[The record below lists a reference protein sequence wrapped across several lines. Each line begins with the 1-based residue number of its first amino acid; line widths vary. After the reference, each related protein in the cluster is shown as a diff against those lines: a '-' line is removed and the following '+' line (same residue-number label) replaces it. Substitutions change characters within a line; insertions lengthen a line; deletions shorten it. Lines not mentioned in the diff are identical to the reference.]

1 MDYMSIHHMKRAPH
15 PDFSRD
21 IAISDFCLFSY
32 VKDQLKGKTF
42 ESADSLLD
50 EVTEILSKI
59 PLDTL
64 KHVFLEWETRL
75 LKVID
80 SDGEFS

>member
-1 MDYMSIHHMKRAPH
+1 MKRAPH
-15 PDFSRD
+15 PAFSPD
-21 IAISDFCLFSY
+21 IAISDFYLFGY

-59 PLDTL
+59 PQDTL
-64 KHVFLEWETRL
+64 KHAFLEWETKL
-75 LKVID
+75 QKVID

>member
-1 MDYMSIHHMKRAPH
+1 MSIHHMKRAPH
-15 PDFSRD
+15 PAFSPD
-21 IAISDFCLFSY
+21 IAISDFYLFGY

-59 PLDTL
+59 PQDTL
-64 KHVFLEWETRL
+64 KHAFLEWETKL
-75 LKVID
+75 QKVID